1 MDGKVSSLNSNNYSK
16 LRYNNTR
23 RQMYEKTWKD
33 SYSNNYS
40 KLRYNKLMKKIVVK
54 VETRNN
60 YSKLRYNKRIK
71 GSKIDRK

>member
-1 MDGKVSSLNSNNYSK
+1 
-16 LRYNNTR
+16 
-23 RQMYEKTWKD
+23 MYEKTWKD